1 MVNVS
6 WPIENEQTSASLD
19 VPMIRKTSILPT
31 VVLMLAG
38 LCIPGYGQVL
48 PSTIL
53 EVDVEN
59 WVNYIE
65 DSSDPSKF
73 ATDPN
78 VTTAVAPKDFSFR
91 LGIADIVAVNGQA
104 AKGTLIGNIRS
115 VALTTAPNPGQAIA
129 DTARGGV
136 VAYSF
141 DILKPDGSSI
151 GTIVCYGPANGS
163 PPPGAP
169 LSVIQSNFAIMGGTG
184 AFLGVRGQVG
194 SALSAVARQASITED
209 PANRRRNGGKQTTFI
224 LQVIAMSIPQIAVI
238 VHSSDFS
245 IVSASRPAGA
255 GELLSVF
262 ASGLGPTTPGVDPG
276 KPFPVDPVAA
286 VNSPVGVTVNGKLAE
301 VAGAV
306 GLPGV
311 VDGFQVNFRVPPDAA
326 KGVATIQ
333 LSAAWITGAAV
344 NIAIQ

>member
-1 MVNVS
+1 
-6 WPIENEQTSASLD
+6 
-19 VPMIRKTSILPT
+19 MIRKTNILPT

-38 LCIPGYGQVL
+38 HCSPGYGQVV
-48 PSTIL
+48 PPTIL

-65 DSSDPSKF
+65 DSSDLSKF

-78 VTTAVAPKDFSFR
+78 VTTAVAPKNFSFR

-136 VAYSF
+136 VSYSF
-141 DILKPDGSSI
+141 DILKADGTPI
-151 GTIVCYGPANGS
+151 GTIVCYGPANGY

-169 LSVIQSNFAIMGGTG
+169 LSVIQSNFAIMAGTG

-194 SALSAVARQASITED
+194 SSLSAVARQASMTED

-224 LQVIAMSIPQIAVI
+224 LQLIPMSVPQIAVTANGPAI
-238 VHSSDFS
+238 AHSGDFS
-245 IVSASRPAGA
+245 LVSASKPAVA
-255 GELLSVF
+255 GEILSVF

-276 KPFPVDPVAA
+276 KPFPVSPLAA
-286 VNSPVGVTVNGKLAE
+286 VNSPVGVTVNGKSAD
-301 VAGAV
+301 VIGAV
-306 GLPGV
+306 GFPGA
-311 VDGFQVNFRVPPDAA
+311 VDGFQVNFRVPPDTA

-333 LSAAWITGAAV
+333 VSAAWITGAGV